1 MVEFHP
7 VKISL
12 EAGPVLTGW
21 RTELKQPSVLFIAH
35 GNGFCGR
42 IYEPMLELL
51 AERYDLLM
59 LDLPGHGLSPG
70 FEFVGWNQT
79 AEHLWQGIQASGDF
93 VAGRE
98 LHAVAHSLGGM
109 LTMLAASRHAETFR
123 SMVMLD
129 PIMFPPRL
137 LFFMHVVHKT
147 GLTSV
152 FHPHVKPTLR
162 RRDGWSSRQEAYEYF
177 HQRKIF
183 KQWTDNALECYV
195 EHALKT
201 QGDEIRLCCKPELEA
216 RWFGSLPEELWKSVR
231 SLNGPVS
238 IYMGQDTYPFSL
250 RAGRHAK
257 KINSSIDFSIV
268 PGGHCFMQER
278 PADAA
283 GYVFNALDRHTQR
296 GQ

>member
-201 QGDEIRLCCKPELEA
+201 QD
-216 RWFGSLPEELWKSVR
+216 
-231 SLNGPVS
+231 GPVS
-238 IYMGQDTYPFSL
+238 IYMGEDTYPFSL